1 MTGRVADLRASSF
14 GPRNADAIG
23 VVSKPVDGSNDST
36 ARELIAVLEERLR
49 ACNAERLELLLGIAR
64 LHDDEL
70 HARALYREVLAID
83 PQHLGALGA
92 LRRIALDAWD
102 FAEAA
107 QLLEREK
114 RFTGEPRARA
124 ALLVE
129 LGKLRRDRLGDRF
142 GARHAFEEAHAE
154 DPTNE
159 EAALAVALDCAER
172 SDWSV
177 AEPIL
182 ERLVQSASEGTA
194 RVAFRTM
201 EDELARREDFS
212 GLSDLDALLRER
224 RGPDESHRRQVVS
237 AVDRTEAAID
247 EAKQALA
254 RDPRDVAQHR
264 ALYASYVRTGQ
275 LDRAYC
281 VAAALSFLGAAE
293 QEHRTCFEELRP
305 RGVPAFKTR
314 LGPAAWLRDL
324 AHPSLDRTVGGVFE
338 VIARAAR
345 ATRRRPIEGVREP
358 PGTTKSLAAKAFFGA
373 ATVLGLP
380 TPELYTRADLAER
393 IVPLPTDP
401 TASVLGSKLLSGWS
415 VPELMFVFGEHLVQ
429 HQGEHAVRAACGS
442 DEQIA
447 LLFSAALHVV
457 SPRAGAPVDVLRTA
471 NALRRELRPE
481 ELARLRSVVS
491 SFTALGIEPDVEGWL
506 RGSELTGVRAGV
518 LLCGDLAVASKLM
531 GGTEQRN
538 EMIRF
543 TVSDALHRLRKSL
556 QIMVAPSTPWDGPP
570 SSDDDEPTRER
581 SLCA

>member
-1 MTGRVADLRASSF
+1 MPKSV
-14 GPRNADAIG
+14 DA
-23 VVSKPVDGSNDST
+23 SNDST
-36 ARELIAVLEERLR
+36 TRELVAVLEERLR
-49 ACNAERLELLLGIAR
+49 ACNAERIELLLGLAR

-70 HARALYREVLAID
+70 RARALYREVLAID
-83 PQHLGALGA
+83 PQHLGALNA
-92 LRRIALDAWD
+92 LRRIALAAWD

-114 RFTGEPRARA
+114 RFAVEPRARA
-124 ALLVE
+124 ELLVE
-129 LGKLRRDRLGDRF
+129 LAKLRRDRLGDVR

-172 SDWSV
+172 AEWSV

-182 ERLVQSASEGTA
+182 ERLVQNGSEGNA

-212 GLSDLDALLRER
+212 GLSELDALLRER

-237 AVDRTEAAID
+237 AADRTDLAIA
-247 EAKQALA
+247 ELQRALA

-264 ALYASYVRTGQ
+264 ALYAQYVRTGQ

-281 VAAALSFLGAAE
+281 VAAALVFLGAADD
-293 QEHRTCFEELRP
+293 EHRTCFEELRP

-314 LGPAAWLRDL
+314 LGAAAWLRDL

-345 ATRRRPIEGVREP
+345 ATRRKPSQGIREA
-358 PGTTKSLAAKAFFGA
+358 PGTTRSLAAKAFFGA
-373 ATVLGLP
+373 ATVLGLGS
-380 TPELYTRADLAER
+380 PELYTRADLDER
-393 IVPLPTDP
+393 IVALPTDP
-401 TASVLGSKLLSGWS
+401 PASVLGPKLLSGWS
-415 VPELMFVFGEHLVQ
+415 VPELMFVFGEHLVR
-429 HQGEHAVRAACGS
+429 HQGEHAVRAAYGS
-442 DEQIA
+442 EEQIA

-457 SPRAGAPVDVLRTA
+457 RPRPGTAVEVLRTA
-471 NALRRELRPE
+471 NALRRELWPE
-481 ELARLRSVVS
+481 ELARLRNVVE
-491 SFTALGIEPDVEGWL
+491 SFTALGIVPDVEGWL
-506 RGSELTGVRAGV
+506 RGSELTGVRAGL
-518 LLCGDLAVASKLM
+518 LLCGDLAIAAKVLD
-531 GGTEQRN
+531 GGRTDQVD
-538 EMIRF
+538 EMLRF
-543 TVSDALHRLRKSL
+543 TVSDALHRLRQSL
-556 QIMVAPSTPWDGPP
+556 QIMLAPGTPWEGPP